1 MVPRS
6 GEAYPP
12 MPIRSIPRVFRLGPV
27 RNRIVPAVML
37 IAVLLGGD
45 PVAPTPS
52 AAVAG
57 PAGAPPGGA
66 QQAGRVRAG
75 VDELQASGF
84 EILLGRRVATLT
96 HLPSRDGRGIRTIDL
111 LQQAEGVELV
121 RLFTPE
127 HGIASSLEGKVD
139 DGRDGPTGLPVISL
153 YGDRRRPR
161 PVDLEGLD
169 DVVVDLQGAGVR
181 FYTYATT
188 LAYMLEA
195 CADAGVRVVV
205 LDRPNP
211 LGGSLVEGPSA
222 DENLLSFLAYAPIPV
237 VHGMTMGE
245 LALYFQAA
253 GTPAAAAELQVVA
266 LGGWRRWMRFEDTG
280 LVWRAPSPNLRNP
293 TQALLYPA
301 VGLLEACELSVG
313 RGTDEPFERI
323 GAPWIRPA
331 ELAAALEAAEIPGLR
346 FTGIE
351 FTPLAATYAG
361 ERCGGVQLRLSDP
374 GELRPVAAGMRI
386 ARVLEALY
394 ARAFDAE
401 AVDERLMAPK
411 AWAAWAAGTEF
422 APVDEAFLML
432 LGSVLLYPTD

>member
-1 MVPRS
+1 M
-6 GEAYPP
+6 
-12 MPIRSIPRVFRLGPV
+12 
-27 RNRIVPAVML
+27 
-37 IAVLLGGD
+37 
-45 PVAPTPS
+45 
-52 AAVAG
+52 
-57 PAGAPPGGA
+57 
-66 QQAGRVRAG
+66 RAG

-84 EILLGRRVATLT
+84 ELLLGRRVATLT
-96 HLPSRDGRGIRTIDL
+96 HLPSRDGRGVRTIDV
-111 LQQAEGVELV
+111 LQRAKGVELV

-127 HGIASSLEGKVD
+127 HGIASALEGKVD

-153 YGDRRRPR
+153 YGERRRPR

-195 CADAGVRVVV
+195 CAEAGVRVVV

-211 LGGSLVEGPSA
+211 LGGHLVEGPSA
-222 DENLLSFLAYAPIPV
+222 GADLLSFLAYAPIPV

-253 GTPAAAAELQVVA
+253 GTPAAAADLHVVP
-266 LGGWRRWMRFEDTG
+266 LGGWRRSMRFEDTG

-301 VGLLEACELSVG
+301 VGLLEACNLSVG

-331 ELAAALEAAEIPGLR
+331 ELAAALEAEAIPGLR

-351 FTPLAATYAG
+351 FTPVSATHAG
-361 ERCGGVQLRLSDP
+361 ARCGGVQLRLADID
-374 GELRPVAAGMRI
+374 GLRPVAAGMRI
-386 ARVLEALY
+386 ARVLERLY
-394 ARAFDAE
+394 PRAFDAG
-401 AVDERLMAPK
+401 AVDERLMAPD
-411 AWAAWAAGTEF
+411 AWAAWAAGSEL
-422 APVDEAFLML
+422 APVDGAFLVL
-432 LGSVLLYPTD
+432 RSRVLLYPPD